1 MTPYPKLRL
10 RFRTALTLVIS
21 ISAALFMIQ
30 PVSADSPRRVPA
42 EWEPQAGVWLQWPG
56 PWERSYENAFARIAS
71 VIVRYQPLHILY
83 SSKSIQTNAEEA
95 IKRVGADPAHENIH
109 WHAIPYDSAWM
120 RDNGPVYVEESGKL
134 KIQNWGF
141 DAWGGA
147 FGASVPFRH
156 DNAVPLAV
164 AELAGL
170 ETENIEVVHER
181 GNLEFNG
188 VDTVLL
194 NWSVLG
200 DPRRNKDYTK
210 AKAEQDL
217 KRHFGVARVVF
228 IEGVPMGDLTN
239 GHIDGIAR
247 FINPTTVV
255 VGECID
261 GSKCSEPDHPTR
273 KVFDAAAG
281 AIAAAGLDVIRDPIE
296 TSVEYRGEAYDT
308 NYLNWLIGNGYVITT
323 GFGNKKA
330 DRAAKARLESYF
342 PGREV
347 YVIDM
352 LESWAAGGGVH
363 CHTNDM
369 PAIAVND

>member
-1 MTPYPKLRL
+1 
-10 RFRTALTLVIS
+10 
-21 ISAALFMIQ
+21 MIELA
-30 PVSADSPRRVPA
+30 SADSPRRVPA

-83 SSKSIQTNAEEA
+83 SSNAIQASAEEA

-120 RDNGPVYVEESGKL
+120 RDNGPVYVKERGKL

-141 DAWGGA
+141 DAWGGT

-164 AELAGL
+164 AELVGL

-210 AKAEQDL
+210 VKAEQDL
-217 KRHFGVARVVF
+217 KRHFGVSRVVF

-255 VGECID
+255 VGQCVD
-261 GSKCSEPDHPTR
+261 GSTCSEPEHPTL
-273 KVFDAAAG
+273 KVFDAADR
-281 AIAAAGLDVIRDPIE
+281 AIAAAGFDVIRDPIE

-330 DRAAKARLESYF
+330 DSAAKARLESYF
-342 PGREV
+342 PGRDV
-347 YVIDM
+347 HVIDM
-352 LESWAAGGGVH
+352 LESWVAGGGVH

-369 PAIAVND
+369 PAMAVID

>member
-1 MTPYPKLRL
+1 
-10 RFRTALTLVIS
+10 
-21 ISAALFMIQ
+21 MIELAG
-30 PVSADSPRRVPA
+30 ADSPRRVPA

-56 PWERSYENAFARIAS
+56 PWERSYESAFARIAS
-71 VIVRYQPLHILY
+71 VIARYQPLHILY
-83 SSKSIQTNAEEA
+83 SSNAIQANAEEA

-120 RDNGPVYVEESGKL
+120 RDNGPVYVKESGKL

-156 DNAVPLAV
+156 DNEAPLAV
-164 AELAGL
+164 AELVGL

-217 KRHFGVARVVF
+217 KHHFGVSRVVF

-255 VGECID
+255 VGQCVD
-261 GSKCSEPDHPTR
+261 GSTCSEPEHPTR
-273 KVFDAAAG
+273 KVFDAAAS
-281 AIAAAGLDVIRDPIE
+281 AIAAAGFDVIRDPIE

-330 DRAAKARLESYF
+330 DSAAKARLESYF
-342 PGREV
+342 PGRDV
-347 YVIDM
+347 HVIDM

>member
-1 MTPYPKLRL
+1 MTQHRKLLTRL
-10 RFRTALTLVIS
+10 GATLTLVASFFVFLLWIE
-21 ISAALFMIQ
+21 
-30 PVSADSPRRVPA
+30 PVSADNPKRVPA

-56 PWERSYENAFARIAS
+56 PWERSYERDFARIAS

-83 SSKSIQTNAEEA
+83 SSKSIRANAEEA
-95 IKRVGADPAHENIH
+95 IKRVGADPGHENVR
-109 WHAIPYDSAWM
+109 WHEIPYDSAWM
-120 RDNGPVYVEESGKL
+120 RDNGPLYIKEYGKL

-147 FGASVPFRH
+147 FGPSVPFRQ

-164 AELAGL
+164 AELVGL
-170 ETENIEVVHER
+170 ETESIELVHER

-200 DPRRNKDYTK
+200 DPRRNKNYTK

-217 KRHFGVARVVF
+217 KHYFGVSKVVF
-228 IEGVPMGDLTN
+228 IEGVPIGDLTN

-255 VGECID
+255 VGECIG
-261 GSKCSEPDHPTR
+261 GSACGQPNHPTR
-273 KVFDAAAG
+273 QVFDAAA
-281 AIAAAGLDVIRDPIE
+281 ATIAAAGFDVIREPIE
-296 TSVEYRGEAYDT
+296 TSVAYRGDTYDT
-308 NYLNWLIGNGYVITT
+308 NYLNWLVGNGYVITT
-323 GFGNKKA
+323 GFGDEKA
-330 DRAAKARLESYF
+330 DGAAKDRLKGYF

-347 YVIDM
+347 YVIEM
-352 LESWAAGGGVH
+352 LESWANGGGVH

-369 PAIAVND
+369 PAMTGIE